1 MRQQS
6 AGTGLVENV
15 LELVTIFRNTG
26 EIYGFH
32 LSGAARN
39 FRVEIVTVKIVLPGK
54 RAKHAYA
61 AALTKE
67 TEGAEELISR
77 MEEEQELRE
86 IEVIGLL
93 AEGRFRTGSS
103 LEPLS
108 PIREE
113 LGTECRR
120 CQKCNM

>member
-1 MRQQS
+1 MGSTLAEQPD
-6 AGTGLVENV
+6 T
-15 LELVTIFRNTG
+15 LEL
-26 EIYGFH
+26 
-32 LSGAARN
+32 
-39 FRVEIVTVKIVLPGK
+39 EIVTVKMVLPGK
-54 RAKHAYA
+54 RAKRAYTA
-61 AALTKE
+61 TLTKE

-86 IEVIGLL
+86 TEIIRSL

-103 LEPLS
+103 LELLS
-108 PIREE
+108 PVWEE